1 MTGTPE
7 TFSIKSEELGRTR
20 RIAVTG
26 ELDLMTCM
34 RLRGCFDR
42 VLPSTAKA
50 IEVDLSAVTFID
62 SGGVHLLSYMR
73 ARAGGRL
80 RVIPGPAVARLI
92 RLVSREPSRQRSPPA
107 VIVTAASLERAA
119 ASLGALPACGDGT
132 PRRRPFAVD
141 DS

>member
-50 IEVDLSAVTFID
+50 IEVDLSAVT
-62 SGGVHLLSYMR
+62 MT
-73 ARAGGRL
+73 AGGERW
-80 RVIPGPAVARLI
+80 REGSRDTSRMSRATAGPGI
-92 RLVSREPSRQRSPPA
+92 
-107 VIVTAASLERAA
+107 T
-119 ASLGALPACGDGT
+119 
-132 PRRRPFAVD
+132 RRRPPARARI
-141 DS
+141 